1 MRYTTIPQMFFCR
14 ASHLGA
20 QDCLRYREGDRYLPI
35 SWSDLAGRVT
45 AVAAGLA
52 AHGVRPGDRVALLS
66 ENRPEWALADLAILS
81 AGAVTVPLYPNAT
94 VEQVRFILG
103 HAEVSLC
110 ICSTGEQLAKV
121 AEAFA
126 DLEALT
132 RVVCFDLPDEMPPF
146 ARPLSWLEDP
156 LHHQHLPDLE
166 RCADAAGRG
175 ADDAASIIYTSGTTG
190 EPKGVVLTHRN
201 FLANVESGLAAIP
214 VHDTDVCLSF
224 LPLSHVLERTV
235 GFFLMLYA
243 GATIAYAR
251 SVYTVGEDLPVAR
264 PTIMVSVPR
273 LYEKIYAR
281 IWEAVQQSNPVR
293 RAIFAG
299 GMQVAHRVLDMHL
312 THTRLPRH
320 LEVSYRIV
328 EHLVMEKLRERVG
341 GRLRVA
347 ISGGAPLNPT
357 IGRFFNAAG
366 ILVLE
371 GYGLTE
377 ASPVIAVNRL
387 EDNRIGTVGPPL
399 PGVEVKIA
407 EDGEIFTRS
416 PAVMQGYYKNP
427 EATAAVI
434 DADGWLATGDI
445 GHLDEVGA
453 LVITD
458 RKKDLIVTSGGKN
471 IAPQEIE
478 GRLAIDRFIEQAVVY
493 GDGHNY
499 ITALIVPE
507 MEQLRSYVQLK
518 GLEVD
523 GDEAICAHPRVLDL
537 LRRRI
542 DLQLEDLARY
552 QQVKRFAVRPELL
565 TIDAGELTPTL
576 KVRRAIVY
584 DRYRDL
590 FEGLYEGDGGGNG
603 GDGTGSPVHG

>member
-14 ASHLGA
+14 ASHLGK

-35 SWSDLAGRVT
+35 SWGDLAGRVV

-94 VEQVRFILG
+94 VEQVRYILG
-103 HAEVSLC
+103 HAEASLC
-110 ICSTGEQLAKV
+110 ICSTDEQLAKV
-121 AEAFA
+121 EDAFD
-126 DLEALT
+126 DLKGLH
-132 RVVCFDLPDEMPPF
+132 RVVCFDLPGDHPPF
-146 ARPLSWLEDP
+146 ARPLAWLEDP

-166 RCADAAGRG
+166 RCAAAAGRG

-201 FLANVESGLAAIP
+201 FLANVEAGLAAIP
-214 VHDTDVCLSF
+214 VLDTDVCLSF

-264 PTIMVSVPR
+264 PSIMVSVPR
-273 LYEKIYAR
+273 LYEKIYAK
-281 IWEAVQQSNPVR
+281 IWDAVQQSNPVR

-299 GMQVAHRVLDMHL
+299 GMRVAHRVLDMHL
-312 THTRLPRH
+312 THTPLPRH

-341 GRLRVA
+341 GRLRLA

-366 ILVLE
+366 IPVLE

-377 ASPVIAVNRL
+377 ASPVIAVNR
-387 EDNRIGTVGPPL
+387 EDDNRIGTVGPPL
-399 PGVEVKIA
+399 PGVEVRIA

-416 PAVMQGYYKNP
+416 AAVMQGYYKNP
-427 EATAAVI
+427 EATAEAI

-445 GHLDEVGA
+445 GYLDEAGA

-478 GRLAIDRFIEQAVVY
+478 GRLALDRFIEQAVVY

-499 ITALIVPE
+499 LTALIIPD

-523 GDEAICAHPRVLDL
+523 GDESICAHPRVLDL

-552 QQVKRFAVRPELL
+552 QQVKRFTVRPELL

-590 FEGLYEGDGGGNG
+590 FEGLYEEEAAPTGG
-603 GDGTGSPVHG
+603 

>member
-14 ASHLGA
+14 ASHLGE

-35 SWSDLAGRVT
+35 SWGDLAGRVA

-94 VEQVRFILG
+94 VEQARFILG
-103 HAEVSLC
+103 HAEASLC

-121 AEAFA
+121 AELFD
-126 DLEALT
+126 DLPALT
-132 RVVCFDLPDEMPPF
+132 RAVCFDLPDDAPPF
-146 ARPLSWLEDP
+146 ARPLAWLEDP
-156 LHHQHLPDLE
+156 LHHQHLPDVE
-166 RCADAAGRG
+166 RCAAAAGRG
-175 ADDAASIIYTSGTTG
+175 PDDAASIIYTSGTTG

-201 FLANVESGLAAIP
+201 FLANVEAGLAAIP
-214 VHDTDVCLSF
+214 VFDTDVCLSF

-251 SVYTVGEDLPVAR
+251 SVYTVGEDLVVAR

-312 THTRLPRH
+312 THTPLPRH

-341 GRLRVA
+341 GRLRLA

-366 ILVLE
+366 IPVLE

-399 PGVEVKIA
+399 PGVEVRIA

-427 EATAAVI
+427 EATAAVV
-434 DADGWLATGDI
+434 DGEGWLATGDI
-445 GHLDEVGA
+445 GHLDEAGA

-478 GRLAIDRFIEQAVVY
+478 GRLALDRFIEQAVVY

-499 ITALIVPE
+499 LTALIVPE
-507 MEQLRSYVQLK
+507 MEQLRSYVKLK
-518 GLEVD
+518 GLEVE
-523 GDEAICAHPRVLDL
+523 GDEAICRHPRILDL

-542 DLQLEDLARY
+542 DQQLADLARY
-552 QQVKRFAVRPELL
+552 QQVKRFAVRSELL
-565 TIDAGELTPTL
+565 SIDAGELTPTL

-590 FEGLYEGDGGGNG
+590 FEGLYEEAGDREGGK
-603 GDGTGSPVHG
+603 

>member
-20 QDCLRYREGDRYLPI
+20 QDCLRYRQGEVYVPI
-35 SWSDLAGRVT
+35 SWKRLSERVA

-110 ICSTGEQLAKV
+110 ICSTDEQLAKV
-121 AEAFA
+121 AEAFD

-132 RVVCFDLPDEMPPF
+132 RVVCFDLPDETPPF
-146 ARPLSWLEDP
+146 ARPLAWLEDP
-156 LHHQHLPDLE
+156 LHHQHLPDVE
-166 RCADAAGRG
+166 RCAAAAGRG
-175 ADDAASIIYTSGTTG
+175 PDDPASIIYTSGTTG

-201 FLANVESGLAAIP
+201 FLANVEAGLAAIP
-214 VHDTDVCLSF
+214 VSDTDVCLSF
-224 LPLSHVLERTV
+224 LPLSHVLERTI

-264 PTIMVSVPR
+264 PSIMVSVPR

-281 IWEAVQQSNPVR
+281 IWDAVQQSNPVR

-299 GMQVAHRVLDMHL
+299 GMRVAHRVLDMHL
-312 THTRLPRH
+312 TGTPLPRH

-328 EHLVMEKLRERVG
+328 EHLVMEKLRDRVG

-366 ILVLE
+366 IPVLE

-377 ASPVIAVNRL
+377 SSPVIAVNR
-387 EDNRIGTVGPPL
+387 EDDNRIGTVGPPL
-399 PGVEVKIA
+399 PGVEVRIG

-427 EATAAVI
+427 EATARAI
-434 DADGWLATGDI
+434 DGDGWLATGDI

-478 GRLAIDRFIEQAVVY
+478 GRLALDRFIEQAVVY

-499 ITALIVPE
+499 ITALIVPD

-518 GLEVD
+518 GLQVD
-523 GDEAICAHPRVLDL
+523 GDESICTHPRVLDL

-552 QQVKRFAVRPELL
+552 QQVKRFAVRGELL

-590 FEGLYEGDGGGNG
+590 FEGLYEEEESREAG
-603 GDGTGSPVHG
+603 

>member
-1 MRYTTIPQMFFCR
+1 MRYATIPQMFFCR
-14 ASHLGA
+14 AAHFGG
-20 QDCLRYREGDRYLPI
+20 QDCLRYREGDHYLPI
-35 SWSDLAGRVT
+35 AWNRLAERVA
-45 AVAAGLA
+45 AVAAGLS
-52 AHGVRPGDRVALLS
+52 AHGVRPGDRVALLA

-81 AGAVTVPLYPNAT
+81 AGAITVPLYPNAT
-94 VEQVRFILG
+94 AEQVRFILG

-110 ICSTGEQLAKV
+110 LCSTGEQLAKV
-121 AEAFA
+121 AEAIA
-126 DLEALT
+126 GLPLLK
-132 RVVCFDLPDEMPPF
+132 RVVCFDLPAAPPPF
-146 ARPLSWLEDP
+146 ARPLAWLEET

-166 RCADAAGRG
+166 RCTAASGRT

-201 FLANVESGLAAIP
+201 FLANVEAGLAAIP
-214 VHDTDVCLSF
+214 VFDTDVCLSF

-251 SVYTVGEDLPVAR
+251 SVYTVGEDLLVAR
-264 PTIMVSVPR
+264 PTIMVSVAR

-299 GMQVAHRVLDMHL
+299 GMRVAHRVLDMHL
-312 THTRLPRH
+312 THTPLPRH
-320 LEVSYRIV
+320 LEVSYRIL

-366 ILVLE
+366 IPVLE

-377 ASPVIAVNRL
+377 ASPVIAVNRV
-387 EDNRIGTVGPPL
+387 EANRIGTVGPPL
-399 PGVEVKIA
+399 PGVEVRIA
-407 EDGEIFTRS
+407 ADGEIFTRS
-416 PAVMQGYYKNP
+416 AAVMQGYYKNP
-427 EATAAVI
+427 EATAAAI
-434 DADGWLATGDI
+434 DSDGWLATGDI
-445 GHLDEVGA
+445 GRLDEAGA

-478 GRLAIDRFIEQAVVY
+478 GRLVLDRFIEQAVVY

-499 ITALIVPE
+499 LTALIVPDLA
-507 MEQLRSYVQLK
+507 QLRSYVQLK
-518 GLEVD
+518 ALPVE
-523 GDEAICAHPRVLDL
+523 GDAAICAHPRVVDL

-542 DLQLEDLARY
+542 DLQLADLARY
-552 QQVKRFAVRPELL
+552 QQIKRFAVRPELL
-565 TIDAGELTPTL
+565 TLDAGELTPTL

-584 DRYRDL
+584 KRYRDL
-590 FEGLYEGDGGGNG
+590 FEGLYEEE
-603 GDGTGSPVHG
+603 PA

>member
-35 SWSDLAGRVT
+35 SWSELAGRVA

-66 ENRPEWALADLAILS
+66 ENRPEWALADLAILA
-81 AGAVTVPLYPNAT
+81 AGAITVPLYPNAT
-94 VEQVRFILG
+94 VEQARYILD
-103 HAEVSLC
+103 HAEASLC

-121 AEAFA
+121 TEAFD
-126 DLEALT
+126 DLPSLT
-132 RVVCFDLPDEMPPF
+132 RVVCFDLPEEVPPF
-146 ARPLSWLEDP
+146 ARPLAWLEDP
-156 LHHQHLPDLE
+156 LHHQHLPDVE
-166 RCADAAGRG
+166 RCAAAAGRG
-175 ADDAASIIYTSGTTG
+175 PDDPASIIYTSGTTG

-214 VHDTDVCLSF
+214 VFDTDVCLSF
-224 LPLSHVLERTV
+224 LPLSHVLERTI

-264 PTIMVSVPR
+264 PSLMVSVPR

-312 THTRLPRH
+312 THTPLPRH

-341 GRLRVA
+341 GRLRLA

-366 ILVLE
+366 IPVLE

-377 ASPVIAVNRL
+377 SSPVIAVNRL
-387 EDNRIGTVGPPL
+387 EENHIGTVGPPL
-399 PGVEVKIA
+399 PGVEVRIA

-416 PAVMQGYYKNP
+416 ASVMQGYYQNP

-434 DADGWLATGDI
+434 DGEGWLATGDI
-445 GHLDEVGA
+445 GHLDEAGC

-478 GRLAIDRFIEQAVVY
+478 GRLALDRFIEQAVVY

-499 ITALIVPE
+499 LTALIVPD
-507 MEQLRSYVQLK
+507 MEQLRSYVRLK
-518 GLEVD
+518 GLQVD
-523 GDEAICAHPRVLDL
+523 GDAAICAHPRILDL

-542 DLQLEDLARY
+542 DQQLEDLARY
-552 QQVKRFAVRPELL
+552 QQIKRFAVRPELL

-584 DRYRDL
+584 DRYREL
-590 FEGLYEGDGGGNG
+590 FEGLYEGEGDREIGG
-603 GDGTGSPVHG
+603 

>member
-1 MRYTTIPQMFFCR
+1 MRYDTLPQMFFSR
-14 ASHLGA
+14 ASHFGE
-20 QDCLRYREGDRYLPI
+20 QDCLQYRQDGAYVPI
-35 SWSDLAGRVT
+35 SWRELAQRVA

-94 VEQVRFILG
+94 AEQVRFILG
-103 HAEVSLC
+103 HAEISLC
-110 ICSTGEQLAKV
+110 LCSTGEQLDKV
-121 AEAFA
+121 AAVFEE
-126 DLEALT
+126 LPALS
-132 RVVCFDLPDEMPPF
+132 RVVCFDLPEEVPSF
-146 ARPLSWLEDP
+146 ARPLAWLEDP
-156 LHHQHLPDLE
+156 LHHQHLPDVE
-166 RCADAAGRG
+166 RCAAASGRG
-175 ADDAASIIYTSGTTG
+175 AEEAASIIYTSGTTG

-201 FLANVESGLAAIP
+201 FLANVESGLQAIP
-214 VHDTDVCLSF
+214 VYDTDICLSF

-235 GFFLMLYA
+235 GFFLMLHA

-251 SVYTVGEDLPVAR
+251 SVYTVAEDVLVAR

-299 GMQVAHRVLDMHL
+299 GMRVAHRVLDMHL
-312 THTRLPRH
+312 THTPIPRH
-320 LEVSYRIV
+320 LEVRYRIV
-328 EHLVMEKLRERVG
+328 EHLVMEKLRERLG

-366 ILVLE
+366 IPVLE

-387 EDNRIGTVGPPL
+387 ENNRIGTVGPPL
-399 PGVEVKIA
+399 PGVEVRIG

-416 PAVMQGYYKNP
+416 ASVMQGYYKNP
-427 EATAAVI
+427 EATAEVL
-434 DADGWLATGDI
+434 DGDGWLATGDI
-445 GHLDEVGA
+445 GHLDEAGC

-471 IAPQEIE
+471 VAPQEIE
-478 GRLAIDRFIEQAVVY
+478 GRLALDRFIEQAVVY

-499 ITALIVPE
+499 LTALIVPD
-507 MEQLRSYVQLK
+507 MEQLRSYVAFKSLSV
-518 GLEVD
+518 E
-523 GDEAICAHPRVLDL
+523 GDEAICRHPRVLDL

-542 DLQLEDLARY
+542 DMQLADLARY
-552 QQVKRFAVRPELL
+552 QQIKRFAVRCEPLS
-565 TIDAGELTPTL
+565 IDAGELTPTL
-576 KVRRAIVY
+576 KVRRAVVY
-584 DRYRDL
+584 ERYRDL
-590 FEGLYEGDGGGNG
+590 FEGLYEEAAA
-603 GDGTGSPVHG
+603 